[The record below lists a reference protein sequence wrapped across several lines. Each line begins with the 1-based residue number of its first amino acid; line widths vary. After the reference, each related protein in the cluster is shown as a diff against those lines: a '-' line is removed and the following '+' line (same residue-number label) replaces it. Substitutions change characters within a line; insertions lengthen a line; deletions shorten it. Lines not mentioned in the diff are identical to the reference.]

1 MIATSGMA
9 PSPTSREF
17 TFLELFAGWAG
28 FSGAVERVNA
38 GSVLVLEP
46 LEEYY
51 GWDVLSESG
60 FDQAKAAV
68 LEASHVHIA
77 FPCHSFTRA
86 RRSDQ
91 HGAVEQVRSDKHPEG
106 WGHPVAEK
114 GNAILVK
121 AVALAW
127 IALDNGAT
135 VSLENPWSSFAWE
148 LKLMKRLMKK
158 LGRQPLE
165 LHQCAYGAETQKPTG
180 ILTNAPWMEGVVK
193 HCTDVREHYHR
204 PGGLT
209 GKVWDPRTNEMIW
222 RTSRAA
228 EYPAGLCMA
237 WAKSLQQW
245 LASDAGRKDRERHT
259 FVRVGARGNV
269 LVRASLKR
277 SLETGVTIAAT
288 EPRDV
293 VKEASKAETRERQN
307 AECVG
312 GLRDPRRAVA
322 RSSKLRKVGMKL
334 RMCLDSC
341 LDDRIMQG
349 LENSTGSCPFDESL
363 IAEGRGKLA
372 SAFQASVKNGGGYQD
387 DLIQKILEEAQ
398 DPDAQVVPKWMR
410 EGFPLGITR
419 TIENTGVFPRTDEV
433 SASIKAS
440 QVTGALLEDWDGTAT
455 NYSSF
460 VDAGPK
466 AESELDRLVTEGRAT
481 LVTDWHEVVRAVG
494 PKAKLTK
501 LACIIKMKGDLEKVR
516 LVVDMRRS
524 GINGM
529 MQLFERVVLP
539 RVSDV
544 AESLRHVLQDP
555 RNFDKDLEFMIAD
568 FSDAFLTLKLH
579 PDERQWVVIKG
590 PKGFYLVHAVCFGL
604 ACGPVLWG
612 RVAAVA
618 MRLGQA
624 ATHDTEG
631 RSQCYVDDPLL
642 LALGKTSRERSRI
655 FARFVFLWTCL
666 GYSVAWHKISR
677 GAALQWIGVSL
688 TLHSSERRLIVELAS
703 DKVGKLLDAFAE
715 IKAAKGMISTARLRH
730 LAGLLSWISN
740 LVPSARPWTSMVW
753 AAVHSGEGSQRSRKA
768 DTRQRKGLTYVK
780 QVLHAV
786 TWLESMVRASSE
798 GARTLESSGIPPMK
812 HVYDFNA
819 EPPVFLIQTDA
830 CPEGVGAVLFAGGK
844 IATWFSEPLT
854 NEDML
859 VLGVGARVGD
869 PAYQTE
875 FEMYCVILAV
885 RAFAP
890 HFKGQHIRFFLQ
902 TDNNATLRA
911 ALDLKSKSPLLTFL
925 ASELVVTLTA
935 FNIAPLWGRHLPGIL
950 NDLADA
956 LSRNQVPAVIQGSP
970 RCRVPARAREQ
981 FRVLPSAVE

>member
-1 MIATSGMA
+1 M
-9 PSPTSREF
+9 
-17 TFLELFAGWAG
+17 
-28 FSGAVERVNA
+28 
-38 GSVLVLEP
+38 LEP

-259 FVRVGARGNV
+259 FVRVGAHGNV

-349 LENSTGSCPFDESL
+349 LENSTGSCPL
-363 IAEGRGKLA
+363 R
-372 SAFQASVKNGGGYQD
+372 
-387 DLIQKILEEAQ
+387 
-398 DPDAQVVPKWMR
+398 
-410 EGFPLGITR
+410 
-419 TIENTGVFPRTDEV
+419 
-433 SASIKAS
+433 
-440 QVTGALLEDWDGTAT
+440 
-455 NYSSF
+455 
-460 VDAGPK
+460 
-466 AESELDRLVTEGRAT
+466 
-481 LVTDWHEVVRAVG
+481 
-494 PKAKLTK
+494 
-501 LACIIKMKGDLEKVR
+501 
-516 LVVDMRRS
+516 
-524 GINGM
+524 
-529 MQLFERVVLP
+529 
-539 RVSDV
+539 RVSLLKV
-544 AESLRHVLQDP
+544 GVSWLRHS
-555 RNFDKDLEFMIAD
+555 R
-568 FSDAFLTLKLH
+568 
-579 PDERQWVVIKG
+579 
-590 PKGFYLVHAVCFGL
+590 
-604 ACGPVLWG
+604 
-612 RVAAVA
+612 RV
-618 MRLGQA
+618 
-624 ATHDTEG
+624 
-631 RSQCYVDDPLL
+631 
-642 LALGKTSRERSRI
+642 
-655 FARFVFLWTCL
+655 
-666 GYSVAWHKISR
+666 
-677 GAALQWIGVSL
+677 
-688 TLHSSERRLIVELAS
+688 
-703 DKVGKLLDAFAE
+703 
-715 IKAAKGMISTARLRH
+715 
-730 LAGLLSWISN
+730 
-740 LVPSARPWTSMVW
+740 
-753 AAVHSGEGSQRSRKA
+753 
-768 DTRQRKGLTYVK
+768 
-780 QVLHAV
+780 
-786 TWLESMVRASSE
+786 
-798 GARTLESSGIPPMK
+798 
-812 HVYDFNA
+812 
-819 EPPVFLIQTDA
+819 
-830 CPEGVGAVLFAGGK
+830 
-844 IATWFSEPLT
+844 
-854 NEDML
+854 
-859 VLGVGARVGD
+859 
-869 PAYQTE
+869 
-875 FEMYCVILAV
+875 
-885 RAFAP
+885 
-890 HFKGQHIRFFLQ
+890 
-902 TDNNATLRA
+902 
-911 ALDLKSKSPLLTFL
+911 
-925 ASELVVTLTA
+925 
-935 FNIAPLWGRHLPGIL
+935 
-950 NDLADA
+950 
-956 LSRNQVPAVIQGSP
+956 
-970 RCRVPARAREQ
+970 
-981 FRVLPSAVE
+981 